1 MTSLTSAALNIGLAI
16 KIVEPTATERGKQLH
31 PLPSPRSLPGT
42 AVLRCPALQPAP
54 KLTGPQVRAP
64 IYLSSP
70 QLFKQ
75 PPNFAWQP
83 RRAQSGARSLPAAGG
98 STRTAEA
105 APINFG
111 NSASRLFLTDLG
123 IYAVGRQRSSA
134 TWELSGCVSGKQK
147 GA

>member
-16 KIVEPTATERGKQLH
+16 KLVEPAATEGGKQLH
-31 PLPSPRSLPGT
+31 PLPFPPRSLPGT

-54 KLTGPQVRAP
+54 KLTGPQVGAP
-64 IYLSSP
+64 NYLNSS

-98 STRTAEA
+98 PSRTAEA

-111 NSASRLFLTDLG
+111 NSASRLFLTHLG
-123 IYAVGRQRSSA
+123 IYAVGRRRSSA
-134 TWELSGCVSGKQK
+134 T
-147 GA
+147 